1 MAETTDNQ
9 DYVPQ
14 FYLRGFTIPGQK
26 SLIWQFDKQLSQ
38 FRKSPQSIR
47 KICSRYRYYRQVRE
61 GGTEEPDLLE
71 KGFSG
76 QLERKAAPLFKKI
89 MSMLAEGG
97 VEVPLTPE
105 EYGHLCY
112 CAAIQYTRVPAFR
125 DKIAKR
131 MQARGEQLAYEMADR
146 DARYSLSGLVELDE
160 SFFGPAGSGKRGR
173 GAEKKQLVMIAVSG
187 WKDAD
192 GTERPGF
199 AHAFVAEDASAETI
213 ERLLRRLGIPDP
225 QLEPLIKAIRTD
237 GWRSYETVAEKL
249 GLIHYRAVLG
259 NPKDASSIL
268 PWTHQLIGNAKAV
281 FSGPHRGVSP
291 KHLQRY
297 LSEVCYRFNR
307 RFWNRETFD
316 HLLTACVSTDTVT
329 RDELMAARG

>member
-1 MAETTDNQ
+1 MGKEGA
-9 DYVPQ
+9 
-14 FYLRGFTIPGQK
+14 K
-26 SLIWQFDKQLSQ
+26 
-38 FRKSPQSIR
+38 
-47 KICSRYRYYRQVRE
+47 RYYRNMSQLIFHEEFRE
-61 GGTEEPDLLE
+61 EEDCY
-71 KGFSG
+71 KW
-76 QLERKAAPLFKKI
+76 LFKNRWPNGFRCPTC
-89 MSMLAEGG
+89 GG
-97 VEVPLTPE
+97 S
-105 EYGHLCY
+105 EYGRIATRGLYQCKSCRRQVSLTAGTIFHK
-112 CAAIQYTRVPAFR
+112 TRVPLMKWFMLIHRMASSKTGVSINEMR
-125 DKIAKR
+125 RELEIKDYKTVWVMAHKIRKA
-131 MQARGEQLAYEMADR
+131 MADR

-187 WKDAD
+187 WKDTD

-259 NPKDASSIL
+259 NPKDASRIL

-281 FSGPHRGVSP
+281 FSGPHRGVSQ

-316 HLLTACVSTDTVT
+316 RLLTACVSTSTVT
-329 RDELMAARG
+329 RDELMAARN